1 MTEFEIKIDDKP
13 KYEKPLV
20 IDLSEPLMG
29 EGGDVTPCSSG
40 PSGNNS

>member
-20 IDLSEPLMG
+20 IDLSDPLMG
-29 EGGDVTPCSSG
+29 EGDVQTCSSG

>member
-1 MTEFEIKIDDKP
+1 MPEYEKVRNDKP

-29 EGGDVTPCSSG
+29 EGTDSDCASG
-40 PSGNNS
+40 PAFVIR

>member
-1 MTEFEIKIDDKP
+1 MSEFQNVEADKP

-29 EGGDVTPCSSG
+29 EGAPDPSCASG
-40 PSGNNS
+40 PAVAT